1 MHVRGPGPQP
11 PQPEAVTSYRLSV
24 EVIFDIQVVFGLDD
38 TATNLTTNSTA
49 ALLAS
54 LVGLFTR
61 RREHSREQA
70 REDAED

>member
-1 MHVRGPGPQP
+1 M
-11 PQPEAVTSYRLSV
+11 
-24 EVIFDIQVVFGLDD
+24 IFDIQVVFGLDD
-38 TATNLTTNSTA
+38 TAPDLTTNSTA